1 MKKLRGF
8 VKNESGAAEMVE
20 AAIVYPIV
28 IIAVFTLVYFGLFI
42 LQTVTVQTYAQKIAL
57 LAAREVGRPGYISLI
72 SQDEA
77 VTTSSV
83 ELALKNFGESV
94 NAKEKKGN
102 PTNIVINIPTNAREV
117 RARAYRFWMPDPLNA
132 GSNYNP
138 KSRLGKLMEDMVEK
152 NSFLA
157 GRQKAQVE
165 IKCDNKF
172 VTQYVTVSVTQPVV
186 SGGLMEFF
194 GVKTPEIK
202 ARAMS
207 SATDIDEFV
216 RTTNFVTDTLE
227 MLARKLNI
235 DVDAV
240 KSKLDQAMQKI
251 GLKDSN
257 GGVVNDPESKQ

>member
-1 MKKLRGF
+1 MKKLRRF
-8 VKNESGAAEMVE
+8 LQNESGAAEMVE

-28 IIAVFTLVYFGLFI
+28 IIAVFTLVYIGLFI

-72 SQDEA
+72 SQDET
-77 VTTSSV
+77 VTTSAV
-83 ELALKNFGESV
+83 ELALQDYGQSV
-94 NAKEKKGN
+94 NATNDKGQR
-102 PTNIVINIPTNAREV
+102 TNITINIPTNAREV
-117 RARAYRFWMPDPLNA
+117 RARAYRFWMPDPLSA
-132 GSNYNP
+132 GYEYNP
-138 KSRLGKLMEDMVEK
+138 KSRLGQLMQDMVEK
-152 NSFLA
+152 NSFLI
-157 GRQKAQVE
+157 GRHSATVE

-172 VTQYVTVSVTQPVV
+172 ITQYVTVSVTQPVV

-194 GVKTPEIK
+194 GVKTPEVK

-257 GGVVNDPESKQ
+257 GGVVNDPEGKK